1 MACAVAAV
9 CAPTAGAAPTV
20 DNTHPGNVTP
30 TGVTYADDS
39 TADST
44 LALSLV
50 PNLDGTGNDVLFGAT
65 ALTTPTF
72 AQGLDPADPT
82 NDCVAGAPSNT
93 VQCPPLPATITLG
106 TGNDKVQLAAGLP
119 AVQIDGNLG
128 TDTIDFGG
136 QPAGM
141 SINLGATDPN
151 NPALADAAPG
161 VTVTRVEGA
170 AGTDLG
176 DTITGD
182 ASANPLSGN
191 GGDDTIDGGGGDDAL
206 SGNAGDDSLSGN
218 VGDDTVSGGDGIDTL
233 NGGAGG
239 DTLDGNVG
247 DDTLNGDTGN
257 DTLSGSVGDDTLN
270 GNDGNDTLNGDDGN
284 DKLDGGAG
292 VNTLRGGDG
301 NDTLTGTAGADN
313 TLIGGPGVD
322 TFVGGSG
329 PDQIVAIDGIADTIT
344 CSAGKTDTV
353 FADLGADGIVDNI
366 TNPTDC
372 FKITGTVAKT
382 TTVTTTETLQPV
394 IVVPSSPTGPVPVLA
409 PGKASFADLTPP
421 AASMRSFTRQR
432 LATVANRGVPL
443 RVTCKEACG
452 ISVAISVD
460 RTTARRLKLDS
471 RVSPVIIATASAT
484 RRSAGTTQLRVKF
497 TKKAAAALKKSK
509 RGVVATTQVLVSDA
523 SGNGTLLSR
532 HVTFVR

>member
-1 MACAVAAV
+1 
-9 CAPTAGAAPTV
+9 V

-30 TGVTYADDS
+30 TGVSYTDDS
-39 TADST
+39 TADSI

-82 NDCVAGAPSNT
+82 NDCIPGAPSDT

-106 TGNDKVQLAAGLP
+106 TGNDRVQLAAGLP

-128 TDTIDFGG
+128 TDTIDFSG
-136 QPAGM
+136 QPVGM

-170 AGTDLG
+170 TGTGLD

-191 GGDDTIDGGGGDDAL
+191 AGIDAIDGGGGDDTL
-206 SGNAGDDSLSGN
+206 NGNT
-218 VGDDTVSGGDGIDTL
+218 GDDTLSGGDGNDAL
-233 NGGAGG
+233 NGGDGG
-239 DTLDGNVG
+239 DALNGNLGDDTLDGGAGNDTMSGSDGNDALNGNVG
-247 DDTLNGDTGN
+247 DDTL
-257 DTLSGSVGDDTLN
+257 S
-270 GNDGNDTLNGDDGN
+270 GNDGNDTLNGGD
-284 DKLDGGAG
+284 G
-292 VNTLRGGDG
+292 VNTLRGGNGD
-301 NDTLTGTAGADN
+301 DTLTGSGAED

-322 TFVGGSG
+322 TYVGGAG
-329 PDQIVAIDGIADTIT
+329 DDQIVAIDGVRDNIT
-344 CSAGKTDTV
+344 CSPGKTDTV
-353 FADLGADGIVDNI
+353 FADLGADAVVDNI

-372 FKITGTVAKT
+372 LKVTGTVATKVT
-382 TTVTTTETLQPV
+382 TTTTETLQPV

-409 PGKASFADLTPP
+409 PGKADFADLTPP

-452 ISVAISVD
+452 ISIALSVD

-471 RVSPVIIATASAT
+471 RVSPVIIATASAQ
-484 RRSAGTTQLRVKF
+484 RRGAGTTQLRVKF
-497 TKKAAAALKKSK
+497 TKKAGAALKKSK
-509 RGVVATTQVLVSDA
+509 RSVVATAQVLVSDA